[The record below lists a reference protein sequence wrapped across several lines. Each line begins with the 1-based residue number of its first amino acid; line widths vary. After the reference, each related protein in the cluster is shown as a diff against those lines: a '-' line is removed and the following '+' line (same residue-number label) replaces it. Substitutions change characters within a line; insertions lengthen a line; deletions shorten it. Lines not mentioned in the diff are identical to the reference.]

1 MCHVSPVRAQ
11 ADSSDEEADDVD
23 HDEDSNNQMEI
34 EKLSRLKE
42 GVHSPILSLYEA
54 VECSHVRSGDVTRPS
69 LIQDNCQNCY
79 QGRQALSVQYVA
91 QDSFYRGFLCPKIK
105 QVRSSSIK
113 DLSYVTVSFELL

>member
-1 MCHVSPVRAQ
+1 MRTQ
-11 ADSSDEEADDVD
+11 TDSSDEEADDVD
-23 HDEDSNNQMEI
+23 HDEDSHSQMKM

-42 GVHSPILSLYEA
+42 GVHSSMLSLYKA
-54 VECSHVRSGDVTRPS
+54 LKSSHVRSGDVTRPS

-105 QVRSSSIK
+105 QVRSRSIK
-113 DLSYVTVSFELL
+113 DVSYVTVSFELL